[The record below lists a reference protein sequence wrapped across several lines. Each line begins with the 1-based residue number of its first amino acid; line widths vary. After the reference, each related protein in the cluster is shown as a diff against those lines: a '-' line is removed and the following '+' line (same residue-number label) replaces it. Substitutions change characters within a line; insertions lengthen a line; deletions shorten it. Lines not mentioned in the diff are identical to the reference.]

1 MIIRPQLILT
11 FLACGAATCSLSG
24 QALSGSYTA
33 LYAFGDSLSDAGNVF
48 AVTSMTSPLPAF
60 YTDGTVTGRF
70 TNGLNWV
77 DITSQRL
84 GLGTS
89 VPFALGGN
97 NLAWGG
103 AMTGSGLTSAGIP
116 NVGTQIGQYLTDR
129 GSFPA
134 QSLITLWAGA
144 NDYLGGGVQDPQAVV
159 NNLLQHLAT
168 MYQFGGRHFVVGNL
182 PDLGQTPLAAFT
194 LDEQGRMGLSM
205 LVMAHR
211 PGTPQA
217 APLQAGPFAHRPGTP
232 QAAPLHFAHRPGT
245 PQAAPLQA
253 RPSPRYAASGA
264 PTGWPAIAQVR
275 RKRRPYVGAKPQRP
289 ACRIGDLH
297 RQIQSPITRGWYHR
311 DAQAAVFAQQ
321 AGSLKIFP
329 SDLLAQL
336 RAGIRLLATNPPRMP
351 LSAIVGYPRV
361 AGPMPV
367 GNATPEIGVAHLGK
381 GHAHALVPRVVIWPA
396 ECDNRP
402 AQGAQWMEIWFG
414 HFFGGHRR
422 VVIVVGQDFLPGVVG
437 GHYTS
442 RLIFD

>member
-205 LVMAHR
+205 LVAGHNALLAAGIAEFRLNNADVVIHELDAFGMMNDLIANPASYGLANVTLPVYTGSSSQ
-211 PGTPQA
+211 PGTLIGNPA
-217 APLQAGPFAHRPGTP
+217 DFLFFDALHPTAVAHGFLAIPEP
-232 QAAPLHFAHRPGT
+232 AH
-245 PQAAPLQA
+245 
-253 RPSPRYAASGA
+253 
-264 PTGWPAIAQVR
+264 
-275 RKRRPYVGAKPQRP
+275 VGLAM
-289 ACRIGDLH
+289 L
-297 RQIQSPITRGWYHR
+297 
-311 DAQAAVFAQQ
+311 VFAL
-321 AGSLKIFP
+321 G
-329 SDLLAQL
+329 LAL
-336 RAGIRLLATNPPRMP
+336 
-351 LSAIVGYPRV
+351 Y
-361 AGPMPV
+361 
-367 GNATPEIGVAHLGK
+367 
-381 GHAHALVPRVVIWPA
+381 
-396 ECDNRP
+396 
-402 AQGAQWMEIWFG
+402 
-414 HFFGGHRR
+414 RR
-422 VVIVVGQDFLPGVVG
+422 
-437 GHYTS
+437 
-442 RLIFD
+442 RR